1 MDDVGISLRGEPEAG
16 DYYKTSGKWTK
27 KLDDFGLT
35 GVCKP
40 KASYYNST
48 FWYATWNAE
57 EFQNNF
63 GDWRFS

>member
-1 MDDVGISLRGEPEAG
+1 MGISLRGEPEAEG
-16 DYYKTSGKWTK
+16 YYKTSGQWTRK
-27 KLDDFGLT
+27 INDFGLR
-35 GVCKP
+35 GVISSTSPYK
-40 KASYYNST
+40 NST